1 MVENDRLRHQVVS
14 ESTGEVYSSRSVNIS
29 NQLKLI
35 IPVNSIFKNKQ
46 FLIDGASCSTL
57 NYKVSGALSHL
68 CHHYLHFNTTLL
80 HNKDEYGRFTR
91 LKSIDF
97 ETILELKDKATR
109 EHINE
114 LVSHRVLIKPS
125 KAYRFYVNPR
135 FKIRGGYIS
144 YEEFDMLLKH
154 DPLIKDCLDDFYLSQ
169 YINWKT
175 KSR

>member
-1 MVENDRLRHQVVS
+1 MVENDRLMHQVVS
-14 ESTGEVYSSRSVNIS
+14 ETTGELLNSKSVNIL

-35 IPVNSIFKNKQ
+35 IPVDPIFKNKQ

-57 NYKVSGALSHL
+57 NYKLSGALSHL
-68 CHHYLHFNTTLL
+68 CHHYLHFDTLL
-80 HNKDEYGRFTR
+80 LYKKDELGRYKR
-91 LKSIDF
+91 VKSIDF

-154 DPLIKDCLDDFYLSQ
+154 DPLIKYCLDDFYLSQ
-169 YINWKT
+169 YKNWKIMT
-175 KSR
+175 H

>member
-1 MVENDRLRHQVVS
+1 MAENERLRHEVVS
-14 ESTGEVYSSRSVNIS
+14 ESTGEVYSSKSVNIS

-35 IPVNSIFKNKQ
+35 IPVNSIFMKNQ

-68 CHHYLHFNTTLL
+68 CHHYLHFDTLL
-80 HNKDEYGRFTR
+80 LYKKDELGRFTR

-97 ETILELKDKATR
+97 ETVLELKDKATR

-114 LVSHRVLIKPS
+114 LVNHRVLIKPS

-169 YINWKT
+169 YNNWKT